1 MGELTHCEKS
11 MYKRLESFA
20 KDLRNNPTDV
30 ERLLWSRLKS
40 SQVEGVKFRRQQI
53 IEDYIVDFV
62 SFKKKIVIELD
73 GGQHA
78 ETSEKDKVRDDCLTL
93 NGYKVLRFW
102 NNEVIKNMEAVLEVI
117 TATCLNRCHGSS
129 PTPSPLPSREGEVKE
144 VTHPK

>member
-1 MGELTHCEKS
+1 

-30 ERLLWSRLKS
+30 ERLLWNRLKS

-78 ETSEKDKVRDDCLTL
+78 EASEKDKVRDNCLAL

-102 NNEVIKNMEAVLEVI
+102 NNEVVENMDDVLEIIRV
-117 TATCLNRCHGSS
+117 ACLNGCHESS
-129 PTPSPLPSREGEVKE
+129 PTPSPLPSREGEVTE
-144 VTHPK
+144 VTHSQ